1 MRLVSLTF
9 PPAPFLSHAAG
20 EEGGGCPSPSPRP
33 PSSPTRGGEGGM
45 NGTGAILRL
54 SITPLPQR
62 GRGAGGEGSPH
73 RPPARGRKM
82 LNSSGYPL
90 LTLGRK
96 MLKSAGRRSLLTCES
111 GQIVLQ

>member
-1 MRLVSLTF
+1 
-9 PPAPFLSHAAG
+9 
-20 EEGGGCPSPSPRP
+20 
-33 PSSPTRGGEGGM
+33 M

>member
-1 MRLVSLTF
+1 
-9 PPAPFLSHAAG
+9 
-20 EEGGGCPSPSPRP
+20 
-33 PSSPTRGGEGGM
+33 M

-62 GRGAGGEGSPH
+62 GRGAGGEGGPQ
-73 RPPARGRKM
+73 RGRGAGGEGGPQRGRGAGGEGSPP
-82 LNSSGYPL
+82 LPL

>member
-1 MRLVSLTF
+1 
-9 PPAPFLSHAAG
+9 
-20 EEGGGCPSPSPRP
+20 
-33 PSSPTRGGEGGM
+33 M

-62 GRGAGGEGSPH
+62 GRGAGGEGGPQRGRGAGGEGSPH
-73 RPPARGRKM
+73 R
-82 LNSSGYPL
+82 PL

>member
-1 MRLVSLTF
+1 
-9 PPAPFLSHAAG
+9 
-20 EEGGGCPSPSPRP
+20 
-33 PSSPTRGGEGGM
+33 M

-62 GRGAGGEGSPH
+62 GRGAGGEGCPH
-73 RPPARGRKM
+73 
-82 LNSSGYPL
+82 LPL